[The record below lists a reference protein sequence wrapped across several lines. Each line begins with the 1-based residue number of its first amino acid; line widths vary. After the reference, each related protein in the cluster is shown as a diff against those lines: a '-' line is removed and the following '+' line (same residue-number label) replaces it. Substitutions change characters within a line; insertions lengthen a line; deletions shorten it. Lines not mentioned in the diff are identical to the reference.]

1 MGLHY
6 KRVEGMDRTD
16 GSAMIA
22 EELRRSLFE
31 RILGGV
37 ELAQICSQNCRTA
50 AGERREFYLEQLE
63 KVKERLS
70 CAIQDWPDD

>member
-1 MGLHY
+1 MALQF

-16 GSAMIA
+16 RGVTIA
-22 EELRRSLFE
+22 DELRRSLFE
-31 RILGGV
+31 RILGGLQ
-37 ELAQICSQNCRTA
+37 LAQICSQNSRTA